1 MQIDDVHKRLNEL
14 VEMSL
19 SHFHADSI
27 TPQSQREYELEGLG
41 MTISQWTGGSHREIL
56 TIFIAALE
64 DANAHDLAEALR
76 QLFDR
81 RYPIADT
88 IEKVARLQEGKG
100 DQHE

>member
-1 MQIDDVHKRLNEL
+1 MGIDEVHRRLNEL
-14 VEMSL
+14 TELSL

-27 TPQSQREYELEGLG
+27 TPQNRREFELEGLG

-64 DANAHDLAEALR
+64 DANAHNLAEALR
-76 QLFDR
+76 KLFDR

-88 IEKVARLQEGKG
+88 VEKIAELQEKG
-100 DQHE
+100 EA